1 MYIAA
6 ASLARGQVDATPYF
20 SAPLSSHLPHAA
32 SIAMT
37 DRSATAK
44 FASMQ
49 SHALNTITE
58 TGGDWVV
65 LRTKWT
71 WSATVTD
78 TRNWV
83 EGVVLSNGLGLGAP
97 LANYLEQDAVREDSP
112 VFEDRESSAG
122 GDPFGTPTTAFAN
135 APSQEPAAIA
145 AVADAPEGST
155 TAEDAESDL
164 LVVEDVQQVE
174 IVQVAEEI
182 EQEEDDDAG
191 DVSDSRRSANISLR
205 DSAGGE
211 DDELAGAE
219 QRQAWE
225 APNDFSVQHSPSVN
239 GEAGSSPAH
248 GNELSVSD
256 DPSLDDA
263 AEA

>member
-6 ASLARGQVDATPYF
+6 ASLARSNVDATPYF

-83 EGVVLSNGLGLGAP
+83 EGIVLSSGLGLGA
-97 LANYLEQDAVREDSP
+97 AVATDLERDAVREDSP
-112 VFEDRESSAG
+112 VFRDLELSAG
-122 GDPFGTPTTAFAN
+122 GDVFGTPTAFTE
-135 APSQEPAAIA
+135 APSQQPAAT
-145 AVADAPEGST
+145 APATDTHESPT
-155 TAEDAESDL
+155 TDEDAESDL
-164 LVVEDVQQVE
+164 LVVEEVE
-174 IVQVAEEI
+174 QLEVVQVAEEI
-182 EQEEDDDAG
+182 EEDAADDEDDD
-191 DVSDSRRSANISLR
+191 SDAPRSAHTNVR
-205 DSAGGE
+205 NSAE
-211 DDELAGAE
+211 DKDDQLAGAE
-219 QRQAWE
+219 DRETSE
-225 APNDFSVQHSPSVN
+225 APIGSSAHHSPSLQEE
-239 GEAGSSPAH
+239 EASSPAR
-248 GNELSVSD
+248 GTESPVSD

>member
-6 ASLARGQVDATPYF
+6 ASLARGNIDATPYF

-58 TGGDWVV
+58 TGGDWAV

-83 EGVVLSNGLGLGAP
+83 EGIVLNSGLGLGAA
-97 LANYLEQDAVREDSP
+97 LATDLEQDADREDSP
-112 VFEDRESSAG
+112 VFGDRELSAG
-122 GDPFGTPTTAFAN
+122 GDVFGTPIALTE
-135 APSQEPAAIA
+135 APSQQPAAIA
-145 AVADAPEGST
+145 PVAETHEAPT
-155 TAEDAESDL
+155 TEEDAESDL
-164 LVVEDVQQVE
+164 LIVEEVE
-174 IVQVAEEI
+174 QLEVVQVAEEI
-182 EQEEDDDAG
+182 EEDADDDEG
-191 DVSDSRRSANISLR
+191 DDSDSRRSANKNVRNSAEDEDDQL
-205 DSAGGE
+205 DSAQE
-211 DDELAGAE
+211 RET
-219 QRQAWE
+219 WK
-225 APNDFSVQHSPSVN
+225 APVGSSARHSPSVQ
-239 GEAGSSPAH
+239 EEVGSSLVH
-248 GNELSVSD
+248 GNESPVSD
-256 DPSLDDA
+256 DASLDDA